1 MKKTIRTTLLIAFAL
16 LICMS
21 SLISCD
27 EIGDILATTPQ
38 TTPDETLTNEP
49 NETENNV
56 PETDAPETNIPE
68 TNSPETDAPETD
80 APETDPPVQSCTH
93 TYGQWKTTKKATCT
107 STGTKKEICPK
118 CSKTLSTE
126 TIAKLGHDLTQ
137 YEGKAATCTEKGYNA
152 YEECSRC
159 DYTTYKKIN
168 AKGHSYDNGVCTTCG
183 GVDPNYVPPL
193 ETIVVN
199 PLTNKQTSI
208 SKITHKSTTIDA
220 AVLKTYNGNI
230 TKENQ
235 KDVYSFKA
243 PRTGTYRIEI
253 TNMREETDVGLYVF
267 DNLGKE
273 VDHKYAYDNG
283 AGITVYLTA
292 NKTYE
297 IQVREYDF
305 VSGDPILGSYTLNI
319 WNQKSTIDVTDYTI
333 INDSI
338 EFNSQRN
345 KYTFTPSISGTY
357 RIEITNMREET
368 DVGLYVFDNL
378 GKEVDHKYAYDNGAG
393 ITVYLTANKTY
404 EIQVRE
410 YDFVSGAPIL
420 GSYTLNIWNQKA
432 TVDVTSY
439 TKISDSTEFNDQLN
453 KYTFTPS
460 VSGTYRI
467 EITDK
472 KASTYVYLYIYDSLD
487 NRIDYEY
494 ITENGD
500 GITVKLT
507 ANNTYEIQIEQVS
520 GSGSYA
526 LNIWNQK
533 PTVDVTS
540 KVQIKDSIQYTDQE
554 NIYNFT
560 VDVTGTQTVKITG
573 LDSSVT
579 TKIYIYN
586 ELDETVT
593 YDSSF
598 KNNESITLKNLEV
611 GTNYRIVVMH
621 YSGTGNYTLTIE

>member
-319 WNQKSTIDVTDYTI
+319 WNQK
-333 INDSI
+333 
-338 EFNSQRN
+338 
-345 KYTFTPSISGTY
+345 
-357 RIEITNMREET
+357 
-368 DVGLYVFDNL
+368 
-378 GKEVDHKYAYDNGAG
+378 
-393 ITVYLTANKTY
+393 
-404 EIQVRE
+404 
-410 YDFVSGAPIL
+410 
-420 GSYTLNIWNQKA
+420 A